1 MAPSSSDRVLQGT
14 LLGLP
19 SPALGPSTS
28 SRDPLS
34 ARLSCSRLSDSGK
47 DLKCLYLGE
56 THRQELVGFGDPL
69 FACSPHPH
77 TRALTAPAGHQN
89 PPPLGAACARGA
101 GAASLSPPRC
111 LPLSPGD
118 PPSAPGSAGHSKK
131 GSQKHSLPQ
140 AAAGCPRPS
149 IFTPPSLPSSPRDV
163 GSGRPAV
170 GKGLWGSGAWL
181 GAAGGAA
188 PRPPAPAAPS
198 APPAAAP
205 ARKSLLPPPCK
216 TATISAGVT
225 QNPVMRGLAALWL
238 RALTAGR
245 GTNTNRSGSKS
256 PESPGCC
263 CRACRY
269 ARSSASCASFSFLN
283 LCGTRVVM
291 SQPGPCHPPAPVP
304 ATPQPHRVSPV
315 RGVGKRLTHL
325 ELLRGWGVPCPDP
338 VFKGLN
344 LCGEK
349 GLRPPPAAAPH
360 PTSPRLGPACAC
372 SLWVCPAS
380 LCVSGV
386 PGVPGQRHDPGQVG
400 QPPLGE
406 EGE

>member
-1 MAPSSSDRVLQGT
+1 MRSAPSSSDRVLQGI

-77 TRALTAPAGHQN
+77 TGALTAPAGHQN
-89 PPPLGAACARGA
+89 PPLLGAACARGA

-131 GSQKHSLPQ
+131 GSQKHSPPQ
-140 AAAGCPRPS
+140 GAAGCPRPS

-238 RALTAGR
+238 GALPAGR

-291 SQPGPCHPPAPVP
+291 SQPGPCHPPAPPCVASAGCREEAHTP
-304 ATPQPHRVSPV
+304 GAAPGMGDSLPGSSLQGPQPMWR
-315 RGVGKRLTHL
+315 KRA
-325 ELLRGWGVPCPDP
+325 E
-338 VFKGLN
+338 
-344 LCGEK
+344 
-349 GLRPPPAAAPH
+349 PPACCSPPSHIPPSGTCLCLQLMGLSCQPLCQRGPWGPWAA
-360 PTSPRLGPACAC
+360 T
-372 SLWVCPAS
+372 
-380 LCVSGV
+380 
-386 PGVPGQRHDPGQVG
+386 
-400 QPPLGE
+400 
-406 EGE
+406 